1 MQRFDH
7 FRQRQVPSSTV
18 ALWGRVL
25 SEFSAVAPRKI
36 ELVAAR
42 ALRSNT
48 DNRNLLL
55 SRVAKDDASGDF
67 NRALF
72 DGQKSGFASHAGITR
87 CRTGLRDEAA
97 TK

>member
-36 ELVAAR
+36 ELR
-42 ALRSNT
+42 GNPG
-48 DNRNLLL
+48 NRNLLL

-67 NRALF
+67 NRALV